1 MWISV
6 CECVCCVY
14 AVCFCFHSL
23 PFTRMA
29 HRHEHEHEH
38 WYTEHDYDTCMRIFW
53 MSMYW
58 FELIIICF
66 LDRLHF
72 SEAVSLRALSSSLSH
87 SIFFFSS
94 SFNFM
99 FLLFFFLQICF
110 NVCMQMS
117 SKNCCLLSFCWQCH
131 RFEREWRKIKTLIIW
146 LC

>member
-1 MWISV
+1 M

-38 WYTEHDYDTCMRIFW
+38 WYTEHDYDTCMRILW

-87 SIFFFSS
+87 SIFFS
-94 SFNFM
+94 
-99 FLLFFFLQICF
+99 L
-110 NVCMQMS
+110 
-117 SKNCCLLSFCWQCH
+117 LLSTLCFCYFFSFKFVLMYACKCH
-131 RFEREWRKIKTLIIW
+131 RKIVAYFLFVGNVIA
-146 LC
+146 LNVNDGR